1 MGRHVKETP
10 HGSDVKTELVVTRVA
25 INKKNKQVPLKE
37 TIRLVHRLIF
47 EYGLQYRG
55 RFVVAV
61 LCMLLVAGSTAMI
74 AWLTR
79 SMVNSIFVDGN
90 RNAVWGVGFAI
101 MAAFTVKGVFGY
113 FQTVLMGS
121 IGLAITAKLQRAQFD
136 KLLRMKISHYSG
148 RNAGGVVA
156 KVINSARAARS
167 IIISVTTSLIRD
179 AFTLVALTGVM
190 IYQDPFMSMFALL
203 AAPVIIVA
211 LYLLVRAIKR
221 VALAEADLIAGVNVV
236 GVESL
241 QGLKVVKS
249 FNLEGEMGERIGR
262 AIDKMEDRQNSINRI
277 SAVASPLFDV
287 LGGLIIGSFVFYAGW
302 QTLANDKTPGEFMA
316 FITAFL
322 LAFEPA
328 RRLGAMNV
336 EIQRQIVAVKGLF
349 DLLENEQDMEAD
361 TKEAR
366 ALDFHASSGHVKFD
380 SVSFRYG
387 QRATPTLAD
396 VSFEANPGEI
406 VAIVGRSGAG
416 KSTIVNLILGLYR
429 PEAGNILLDGRQ
441 ISDLSLDQLRRNVSY
456 VAQDTFLFSGS
467 IRDNVLFGK
476 PDASD
481 QQVVE
486 ALRSAGAMDFVAE
499 LPEGLDSEVGDN
511 GGSLS
516 GGQRQRIAIA
526 RALLKDAP
534 ILILDEATSALDGE
548 TERNVR
554 SALGKLPQ
562 GRTAIIIAHR
572 LTTIQEA
579 DKVIVLD
586 KGQIVGEGT
595 HQQLEETNETYRSLF
610 VGGEVI
616 AG

>member
-1 MGRHVKETP
+1 MPGKN
-10 HGSDVKTELVVTRVA
+10 A
-25 INKKNKQVPLKE
+25 KNKHIPLKE
-37 TIRLVHRLIF
+37 VIRLISRLMF
-47 EYGLQYRG
+47 EFGLQYRG
-55 RFVVAV
+55 RFAVAV
-61 LCMLLVAGSTAMI
+61 FCMLLVAGSTAMI

-79 SMVNSIFVDGN
+79 SMVNGIFVDGN
-90 RNAVWGVGFAI
+90 RSAVWSVGFAI
-101 MAAFTVKGVFGY
+101 MAAFTIKGVSGY
-113 FQTVLMGS
+113 FQSVLMGS

-136 KLLRMKISHYSG
+136 KLLRMKISHYSS
-148 RNAGGVVA
+148 RHAGGVVA
-156 KVINSARAARS
+156 KVINSARAAR
-167 IIISVTTSLIRD
+167 IIIITVTTNLVRD

-221 VALAEADLIAGVNVV
+221 IALAEADLIAGVNVV

-249 FNLEGEMGERIGR
+249 FNLEAEMGERIGR
-262 AIDKMEDRQNSINRI
+262 AIDKMEDRQNSINRF

-302 QTLANDKTPGEFMA
+302 QTLANGKTPGEFMA

-349 DLLENEQDMEAD
+349 DLLENEHDMEEDA
-361 TKEAR
+361 KGAHS
-366 ALDFHASSGHVKFD
+366 LDFHALSGHVEFR
-380 SVSFRYG
+380 SVNFCYG
-387 QRATPTLAD
+387 KRSAPTIEAL
-396 VSFEANPGEI
+396 SFEAEPGEI

-429 PEAGNILLDGRQ
+429 ADSGDILLDGRS
-441 ISDLSLDQLRRNVSY
+441 ISHISLDQLRRNVSY
-456 VAQDTFLFSGS
+456 VAQETFLFSGS
-467 IRDNVLFGK
+467 IRDNVLFGR
-476 PDASD
+476 PDASE
-481 QQVVE
+481 QQLVE
-486 ALRSAGAMDFVAE
+486 ALRSAGAMDFIMD
-499 LPEGLDSEVGDN
+499 LPERLDTDVGDN
-511 GGSLS
+511 GSKLS
-516 GGQRQRIAIA
+516 GGQRQRISIA

-554 SALGKLPQ
+554 SALGKLPE
-562 GRTAIIIAHR
+562 GRTAIVIAHR
-572 LTTIQEA
+572 LSTIQEA

-586 KGQIVGEGT
+586 KGQIIGEGT
-595 HQQLEETNETYRSLF
+595 HQQLEETNQTYRSLF
-610 VGGEVI
+610 IGGELT